1 MGSYPCCSEVLRA
14 LCRSLGHSHS
24 QALDEASST
33 TPVLGPHGIMGI
45 PVASRRCVASSP
57 EFPVEPS
64 SPLHELASHNR
75 LAGDPLV
82 SRLWEMSSPFWT
94 GEP

>member
-1 MGSYPCCSEVLRA
+1 MLLGSVARTSEDR
-14 LCRSLGHSHS
+14 LGLAIHKP
-24 QALDEASST
+24 LTRLPST

-45 PVASRRCVASSP
+45 PVASRRSVASSP